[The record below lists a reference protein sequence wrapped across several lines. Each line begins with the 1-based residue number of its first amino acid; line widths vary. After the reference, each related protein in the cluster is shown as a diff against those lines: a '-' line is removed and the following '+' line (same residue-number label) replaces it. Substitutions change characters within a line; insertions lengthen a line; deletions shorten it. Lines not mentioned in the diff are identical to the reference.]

1 MSSAMSTYERMFCA
15 GPKGA
20 RCKEEK
26 AMSMMEKIM
35 GMMMSRMNKEEKEA
49 MMATMLVDQ
58 GSVGMSEEE
67 KKGFEDELVEKIKD

>member
-1 MSSAMSTYERMFCA
+1 
-15 GPKGA
+15 
-20 RCKEEK
+20 
-26 AMSMMEKIM
+26 MSMMEKIM